1 MEIIHTDAREERV
14 KYILI
19 VDKIYRG
26 NLLFR
31 LNLWCQWIKSFKKW
45 SNEYTIKVLHYVEL
59 GFSLYP
65 KFTWGFKEFCY
76 FPLTPMI
83 QWPRH
88 NFSLQNQC
96 NTKQTSNKNKDKY
109 INQKIITWSNTKF
122 SNLTEHLKNCM
133 TVS

>member
-59 GFSLYP
+59 GFSLLVP
-65 KFTWGFKEFCY
+65 FN
-76 FPLTPMI
+76 P
-83 QWPRH
+83 QD
-88 NFSLQNQC
+88 QV
-96 NTKQTSNKNKDKY
+96 TKTQFLH
-109 INQKIITWSNTKF
+109 TK
-122 SNLTEHLKNCM
+122 SMQYQADN
-133 TVS
+133 

>member
-45 SNEYTIKVLHYVEL
+45 STEYTIKVLHYVEL
-59 GFSLYP
+59 GFSLYQ
-65 KFTWGFKEFCY
+65 KFTLGFKEFWN
-76 FPLTPMI
+76 FNSQDRVTKTQFLRTKSI
-83 QWPRH
+83 QYQAD
-88 NFSLQNQC
+88 N
-96 NTKQTSNKNKDKY
+96 
-109 INQKIITWSNTKF
+109 
-122 SNLTEHLKNCM
+122 
-133 TVS
+133 